1 MGNPLLVLNPTLTEA
16 VQEVTKIEVGDLLVD
31 RLSTNKDWRKRIGRV
46 TAINNTNSHR
56 PRYTLCMGDNSTKW
70 DALGWRWI
78 PIERRKVLI
87 NKRIQLHHEKL
98 TMRYEELT
106 DLDKVEAEAQKH
118 FNIGV

>member
-31 RLSTNKDWRKRIGRV
+31 RLSTNKDWRKRIGKV
-46 TAINNTNSHR
+46 TAINNTNSYR
-56 PRYTLCMGDNSTKW
+56 LRYTLCMGDNSTKW

-98 TMRYEELT
+98 TMRYEELAA
-106 DLDKVEAEAQKH
+106 LDKAEAEAQKH

>member
-1 MGNPLLVLNPTLTEA
+1 MGNLLLVLNPTLTEA
-16 VQEVTKIEVGDLLVD
+16 VQEVAKIEVGDLLVD
-31 RLSTNKDWRKRIGRV
+31 RSSTNKDWRKRIGKV
-46 TAINNTNSHR
+46 IAINNTNSY
-56 PRYTLCMGDNSTKW
+56 PPCYTLCMGDNSTKW

-106 DLDKVEAEAQKH
+106 DLDKAEAEAQKH